1 MKWFRVVLDV
11 FWNFT
16 KRVWKKNEFFV
27 KKKWSARRPPRHIS
41 IDFKFYMLVVK
52 GQQKELLTWAHEVDI
67 NRNTDT
73 ISRQLSRCTLASIR
87 NSCKTMRWWLE
98 ITSHRLRSQSINFKD
113 RDLKFSMESIW
124 FHHRNIG
131 SFHQILIIMQVFM
144 TLQTRC
150 ILTTNLSAVSS
161 TYVSLDCVRS

>member
-1 MKWFRVVLDV
+1 MELFLNWLTGENTSRSTLFARLVERDIGLLSVTRSRWFD
-11 FWNFT
+11 T
-16 KRVWKKNEFFV
+16 KR
-27 KKKWSARRPPRHIS
+27 RRL
-41 IDFKFYMLVVK
+41 DLK
-52 GQQKELLTWAHEVDI
+52 GQQKELLTWAHEVDR
-67 NRNTDT
+67 NWNTDT
-73 ISRQLSRCTLASIR
+73 VSRQLSRCTLASIR
-87 NSCKTMRWWLE
+87 NSCKTIRWWLE

-161 TYVSLDCVRS
+161 KYVSLDCVWS